1 MPNIVNHFE
10 SSALADIELSSQVV
24 IDSGTS
30 VSDTVRAMANAN
42 TSCAF
47 IMDGTSISGIFTEHD
62 VTNRVVRSP
71 DVWEM
76 DVDDFMTPNP
86 HVIDRGASALDALHV
101 MGDGGFRN
109 LPVVLDDSGRYA
121 NVTHYDLILLAS
133 RFLEAEREES
143 DSFSAE
149 HALRYVDFYGMPSK
163 VPVEVTARTSLFDVC
178 ELMIQ
183 RDRGL
188 ISIVDD
194 RDIVIGEFTQHDVF
208 RKVACQV
215 DDLHDETVETYMTTA
230 FASALPSTS
239 IADGLHEM
247 AAKRH
252 RYLVLT
258 NETGRSVGV
267 VTFRDIAGFFE
278 AAFAVPV
285 G

>member
-1 MPNIVNHFE
+1 MPNIVSHFE
-10 SSALADIELSSQVV
+10 NTALSNIELSSQVV

-30 VSDTVRAMANAN
+30 VNETVMAMANAS

-47 IMDGTSISGIFTEHD
+47 IMEGTSISGIFTEYD

-71 DVWEM
+71 DIWEM

-86 HVIDRGASALDALHV
+86 HVIDRSASALDALRA
-101 MGDGGFRN
+101 MRSGGFRN
-109 LPVVLDDSGRYA
+109 MPVVLDDSGRYA
-121 NVTHYDLILLAS
+121 NVTTYDLILLAS
-133 RFLEAEREES
+133 RYLGAEPGETQT
-143 DSFSAE
+143 FSAE

-163 VPVEVTARTSLFDVC
+163 VPIEVTADTSLFDVC
-178 ELMIQ
+178 ELMIHH
-183 RDRGL
+183 DRGL

-194 RDIVIGEFTQHDVF
+194 RGIVVGEFTQHDVF
-208 RKVACQV
+208 RKVACRV
-215 DDLHDETVETYMTTA
+215 EDLHDETVEAYMATE
-230 FASALPSTS
+230 FASASPSCS

-258 NETGRSVGV
+258 NETGRSVGI
-267 VTFRDIAGFFE
+267 VTFRDIAGYFE
-278 AAFAVPV
+278 AAFATPL

>member
-1 MPNIVNHFE
+1 MPNIVSHFE
-10 SSALADIELSSQVV
+10 SSALSDIELSSQIV
-24 IDSGTS
+24 IASGTS
-30 VSDTVRAMANAN
+30 VLDTVTAMANAS

-62 VTNRVVRSP
+62 VTHRVVRSP

-86 HVIDRGASALDALHV
+86 HVIDRAASALDALHA
-101 MGDGGFRN
+101 MGEGGFRN
-109 LPVVLDDSGRYA
+109 LPVVLDDAGRYA

-133 RFLEAEREES
+133 RYLETETADS
-143 DSFSAE
+143 DTFSAE
-149 HALRYVDFYGMPSK
+149 HAFRFVDFYGMPTK
-163 VPVEVTARTSLFDVC
+163 VPVEITADTSLYDAC

-183 RDRGL
+183 KDRGL

-194 RDIVIGEFTQHDVF
+194 RGIVIGEFTQHDVF
-208 RKVACQV
+208 RKVACHV
-215 DDLHDETVETYMTTA
+215 GDLHDETVEGYMTTA

-239 IADGLHEM
+239 IVDGLHEM

-267 VTFRDIAGFFE
+267 VTFRDIASFFE
-278 AAFAVPV
+278 AAFAVPTS
-285 G
+285 

>member
-1 MPNIVNHFE
+1 MPNIVKHFE
-10 SSALADIELSSQVV
+10 GSALSDIELSSQVV

-30 VSDTVRAMANAN
+30 VYDTVIAMANAS

-62 VTNRVVRSP
+62 VTNGVVRSP

-86 HVIDRGASALDALHV
+86 HVIDRSASALDALHA

-109 LPVVLDDSGRYA
+109 LPVVLDDAGRYA

-133 RFLEAEREES
+133 RFLEAKS
-143 DSFSAE
+143 NNATTSSAE
-149 HALRYVDFYGMPSK
+149 SALRYVDFYGMPSK
-163 VPVEVTARTSLFDVC
+163 VPVEVTADTSLFDVC

-188 ISIVDD
+188 ISVIDD
-194 RDIVIGEFTQHDVF
+194 RGVVIGEFTQHDVF
-208 RKVACQV
+208 RKVACRV
-215 DDLHDETVETYMTTA
+215 GDLHDETVEAYMTNA
-230 FASALPSTS
+230 FASVSPSTS

-252 RYLVLT
+252 RYLVLA

>member
-1 MPNIVNHFE
+1 MPNIVSHFE
-10 SSALADIELSSQVV
+10 NTPLSEVELSTQVV
-24 IDSGTS
+24 IESGTS
-30 VSDTVRAMANAN
+30 VNDSVMAMANAG

-47 IMDGTSISGIFTEHD
+47 IMDGTSIAGIFTEHD

-76 DVDDFMTPNP
+76 DVDDFMTTEP
-86 HVIDRGASALDALHV
+86 HVIDRSASALDALHV
-101 MGDGGFRN
+101 MGKGGFRN
-109 LPVVLDDSGRYA
+109 LPVLLDDSGHYA

-133 RFLEAEREES
+133 RYLEAEPGET
-143 DSFSAE
+143 DAFSAE

-163 VPVEVTARTSLFDVC
+163 VPVEVTADTSLFDVC

-194 RDIVIGEFTQHDVF
+194 RGIVVGEFTQHDVF
-208 RKVACQV
+208 RKVACRV
-215 DDLHDETVETYMTTA
+215 RDLHDETVEAYMGTA
-230 FASALPSTS
+230 FASALPSTT

-258 NETGRSVGV
+258 NETGRSVGI
-267 VTFRDIAGFFE
+267 VTFRDIAEFFE
-278 AAFAVPV
+278 AAFAIPIA
-285 G
+285 

>member
-1 MPNIVNHFE
+1 MPNIVSHFE
-10 SSALADIELSSQVV
+10 RSALADIELSSQVV

-30 VSDTVRAMANAN
+30 VSDTVMAMANAN

-101 MGDGGFRN
+101 MGNGGFRN

-133 RFLEAEREES
+133 RFLQSEQDES

-163 VPVEVTARTSLFDVC
+163 VPVEVTAQTNLFDVC

-208 RKVACQV
+208 RKVACRV
-215 DDLHDETVETYMTTA
+215 GDLHDETVETYMTTA

-239 IADGLHEM
+239 IADGLNEM

-267 VTFRDIAGFFE
+267 VTFRDIATFFE
-278 AAFAVPV
+278 AAFAVPIS
-285 G
+285 